1 MTILIRS
8 RGHVDV
14 LEIGGRFDAHVAPK
28 IKDWQDQAG
37 TSSRVVVNL
46 AGVSFIDS
54 AGMAVLVHG
63 MKRCRQA
70 GGDMRLCAMQP
81 PVRIIFEL
89 TNLDRAFEVCA
100 SENEAVAAFGPE
112 R

>member
-28 IKDWQDQAG
+28 IKDGQDQAG

-54 AGMAVLVHG
+54 AGMAVLVRG

-70 GGDMRLCAMQP
+70 GGD
-81 PVRIIFEL
+81 
-89 TNLDRAFEVCA
+89 NLDRAFEVCA